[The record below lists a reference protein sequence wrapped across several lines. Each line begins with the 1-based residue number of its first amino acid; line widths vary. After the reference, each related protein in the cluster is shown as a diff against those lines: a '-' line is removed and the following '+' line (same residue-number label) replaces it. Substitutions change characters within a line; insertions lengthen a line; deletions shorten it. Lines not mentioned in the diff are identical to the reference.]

1 LKVVDLSTENE
12 RSRSVLRVI
21 AYVSL
26 VIVVLILIYAF
37 LDASSSTPGG
47 VGADLVNVEV
57 PPPSISPVFLKP
69 ITIFYVAAALLL
81 YSGLE
86 LNKDRIRKVSLAK
99 KTGIKTLAFITAVIC
114 IFEVG
119 YNFVYWAGQIAA
131 ESIEGSLKPDLI
143 SNPFP
148 SLIYPINVVFASRLF
163 VFFTVAGIYVFSF
176 MSRLDTTKGGLQNT

>member
-1 LKVVDLSTENE
+1 LKVVDLSTESE
-12 RSRSVLRVI
+12 RSRSILRVI

-26 VIVVLILIYAF
+26 VIVILILIYAF

-57 PPPSISPVFLKP
+57 PPPSISPIFLKP

-81 YSGLE
+81 YSSLE
-86 LNKDRIRKVSLAK
+86 LNKERIGRISLAK
-99 KTGIKTLAFITAVIC
+99 KTGIKTLGFITAVIC
-114 IFEVG
+114 VFEVG

-163 VFFTVAGIYVFSF
+163 VFFTIAGIYVFYY
-176 MSRLDTTKGGLQNT
+176 MSRLDAAKAAPQVK